1 MAESVWVYVSFVD
14 ESDFQN
20 ERKWYILSKNSQF
33 EECSIVPLD
42 INGSLAGISDF
53 GEDITSEAGSAS
65 GGISS
70 HNGSKNDTDSD
81 YNTEPSIIST
91 ISSSFNRRKVVA
103 ILYSRDSNC
112 KAYSYHNV
120 AGDNFWINIS
130 AIPWMQQY
138 SINMVPLNEHMAL
151 NLNEYMFLK

>member
-1 MAESVWVYVSFVD
+1 M
-14 ESDFQN
+14 
-20 ERKWYILSKNSQF
+20 SKNSQF

-53 GEDITSEAGSAS
+53 GEDIISEAGSAS

-112 KAYSYHNV
+112 KAYNYHNV

-130 AIPWMQQY
+130 AIP
-138 SINMVPLNEHMAL
+138 
-151 NLNEYMFLK
+151 